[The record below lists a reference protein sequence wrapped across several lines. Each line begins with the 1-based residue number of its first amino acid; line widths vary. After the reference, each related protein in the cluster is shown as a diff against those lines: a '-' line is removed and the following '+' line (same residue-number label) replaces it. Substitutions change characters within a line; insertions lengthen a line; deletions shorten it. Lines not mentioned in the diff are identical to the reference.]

1 MTTMRR
7 KRRGWPVLNPRQ
19 FLLLPP
25 TLLQGQGLI
34 IVMIRGL
41 IRRPMVAT
49 TADIVP
55 VSLRL

>member
-1 MTTMRR
+1 MRR
-7 KRRGWPVLNPRQ
+7 KRRGRPVSNPRQ

-25 TLLQGQGLI
+25 MLLQGQGSL

-41 IRRPMVAT
+41 IRRLMVAT
-49 TADIVP
+49 IADVAP